1 VAIPRVFVSST
12 FYDLKYIRENLKY
25 FIKTLGY
32 DPVLSEE
39 GNVYYD
45 PATDTTESCINE
57 VPSCQMLVLIIG
69 GRSGGDYKGTG
80 TSITNNEYRE
90 AVRDKIPV
98 FALVDT
104 SVLSD
109 YNVYRKNIPNKS
121 VDEAKIQYPAVDD
134 IRVFQFIEEVRTGS
148 VNNALNPFSD
158 FSDIESYLKQQWAG
172 MMFSS
177 LTQNNEDQRVAD
189 TLSEL
194 TEMSEKIEFLSGQI
208 LNSVGTDDAKLTVEL
223 YELMLGFHSVKDIMW
238 FSLKPAPKD
247 VVRNKTFKDCVL
259 SLGVDLKIE
268 HDADYSL
275 SGSDHIEYHT
285 FTGDSRDY
293 LKLRKA
299 MVEILA
305 SNSITPE
312 QYLKSQEWRK

>member
-1 VAIPRVFVSST
+1 MAIPRVFVSST

-32 DPVLSEE
+32 DPVLGED

-80 TSITNNEYRE
+80 ASITNNEYRE
-90 AVRDKIPV
+90 AVKAKIPV
-98 FALVDT
+98 FALVDAT
-104 SVLSD
+104 VLND
-109 YNVYRKNIPNKS
+109 YDVFRDNIANKN
-121 VDEAKIQYPAVDD
+121 VDETKITYPAVDD
-134 IRVFQFIEEVRTGS
+134 VRIYKFIEEVRTSS

-172 MMFSS
+172 MLFSF
-177 LTQNNEDQRVAD
+177 LTRQNEDLRVAD

-223 YELMLGFHSVKDIMW
+223 YELMLGFPSVKDIMW

-247 VVRNKTFKDCVL
+247 VIRNKTFKDCVL
-259 SLGVDLKIE
+259 SLGVGLKIE
-268 HDADYSL
+268 HDADYNL

-285 FTGDSRDY
+285 FTVDSRDY

-299 MVEILA
+299 MVGILA
-305 SNSITPE
+305 SNNITPE